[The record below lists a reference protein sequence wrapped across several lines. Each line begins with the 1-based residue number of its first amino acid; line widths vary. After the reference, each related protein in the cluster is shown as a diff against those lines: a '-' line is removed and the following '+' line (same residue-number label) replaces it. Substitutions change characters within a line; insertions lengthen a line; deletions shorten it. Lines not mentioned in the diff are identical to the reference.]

1 MDDRTLHHPNDRL
14 FKSVF
19 SSPFNAAGLLK
30 HHLPPA
36 LSALIQSES
45 LSVENPS
52 FLDPSLANL
61 ESDLFLKVGL
71 CGHDAFLFVL
81 LEHQSSPDT
90 RLPLRILGYIV
101 RVWERFA
108 RENPSTPRL
117 PPVFPFL
124 IAQTDRAWSG
134 PTRLLDLID
143 IPQDLKELLHD
154 HQPQLRIH
162 TLDLFTTPYERLGGT
177 PDGRLA
183 LRALKAKPV
192 QALLSDEV
200 WDACESEGVSGDV
213 LTSFLLYTLDAEKD
227 DERVLNR
234 AKQSRSKA
242 MHTESMSAL
251 EKLIHRGRSEGFVE
265 GHSEG
270 FVEGRSEGF
279 IEGQRNAAREGILD
293 VLSIRF
299 GPLPCEIQ
307 ALLKSRR
314 YDDRLPQ
321 IREFAKSSQ
330 SLADFTKA
338 LGQ

>member
-1 MDDRTLHHPNDRL
+1 
-14 FKSVF
+14 
-19 SSPFNAAGLLK
+19 
-30 HHLPPA
+30 
-36 LSALIQSES
+36 
-45 LSVENPS
+45 
-52 FLDPSLANL
+52 
-61 ESDLFLKVGL
+61 
-71 CGHDAFLFVL
+71 
-81 LEHQSSPDT
+81 
-90 RLPLRILGYIV
+90 
-101 RVWERFA
+101 
-108 RENPSTPRL
+108 
-117 PPVFPFL
+117 
-124 IAQTDRAWSG
+124 
-134 PTRLLDLID
+134 
-143 IPQDLKELLHD
+143 
-154 HQPQLRIH
+154 LRIH
-162 TLDLFTTPYERLGGT
+162 TLDLFTTPYDRLGGT

-251 EKLIHRGRSEGFVE
+251 EKLIHRGRSEG
-265 GHSEG
+265 
-270 FVEGRSEGF
+270 RSEGF

-299 GPLPCEIQ
+299 GPLPSEIQ
-307 ALLKSRR
+307 ALLESRR